1 MAHTSIN
8 DSIVQIVREE
18 LASST
23 GAILHTGDIS
33 VTGTITAETI
43 NVKNLVTESG
53 NPAEMGAWSG
63 NTESDLNGK
72 GFSWTWGNASTQLIY
87 RKGNRLWTNAKLDVT
102 SESNYNID
110 GTTVISLNSLGSTV
124 RSSKLTSVGTLEQL
138 SVSGDTLLGDFAFF
152 NSTHN
157 RLGLGTDEP
166 NAAIDIL
173 ENNVNITIGSPAT
186 NLATIGTNSNHDVG
200 IITDNIS
207 RILVKNSGEVIIGD
221 PVGKNGI
228 VRINGSLYVDNLVSD
243 TRLDRSSPLQFQAT
257 KDRSTYGLG
266 ISWIGTGD
274 PKHLM
279 LMSGPD
285 RILSSESIDIAE
297 EKMYYING
305 RPVITS
311 NGLGSGIHQSNL
323 TSLGSLQ
330 SLTVI
335 GDTRLHGNVD
345 ATNSVI
351 SAGTLAFTN
360 GDQSVTISKDGIA
373 TSGTITISS
382 QESLI
387 LNGDKDSIEIGSKT
401 NNRKPVKIF
410 GPLSVG
416 INNPD
421 PSLSFSVAGDVSIG
435 NKRFTNGTNAPATGS
450 YEIGDICWNSN
461 PTVANYIGWV
471 CVIAGNPGQ
480 WLPFGE
486 IKSQ

>member
-382 QESLI
+382 QGSL
-387 LNGDKDSIEIGSKT
+387 LLSGDKDSIEIGSKT
-401 NNRKPVKIF
+401 NNRKPVKVF

-435 NKRFTNGTNAPATGS
+435 NKRFTNGTGAPATGS

-461 PTVANYIGWV
+461 PMVANYIGWV

>member
-53 NPAEMGAWSG
+53 NPAEMGAWAG

-166 NAAIDIL
+166 SAAIDIV

-207 RILVKNSGEVIIGD
+207 RIIVKNSGEVIIGD

-285 RILSSESIDIAE
+285 RILSSESMDIAD

-387 LNGDKDSIEIGSKT
+387 LSGDKDSIEIGSKT
-401 NNRKPVKIF
+401 NNRKPVKVF

-435 NKRFTNGTNAPATGS
+435 NKRFTNSTSAPATGS

-461 PTVANYIGWV
+461 PVASNYIGWV

>member
-33 VTGTITAETI
+33 VNGTITAETI

-387 LNGDKDSIEIGSKT
+387 LSGDKDSIEIGSKT
-401 NNRKPVKIF
+401 NNRKPVKVF

-435 NKRFTNGTNAPATGS
+435 NKRFTNGTGAPATGS

>member
-387 LNGDKDSIEIGSKT
+387 LSGDKDSIEIGSKT